1 MSAVPS
7 NDDLIK
13 QLDSKVAKQW
23 KKSNTFS
30 LVRCSQTPLWQLKD
44 VILKTMPKKKKRKKR
59 KKEKKELL
67 NQEVLKLRA
76 QV

>member
-7 NDDLIK
+7 NVDLIK

-23 KKSNTFS
+23 KKSEAFS

-44 VILKTMPKKKKRKKR
+44 VILSTLGKKKGRERKEKRKKG
-59 KKEKKELL
+59 KKKPTFES
-67 NQEVLKLRA
+67 RSA
-76 QV
+76 